1 MPDLSLEFLVCF
13 IYYLFSF
20 IIGTF
25 MGFVLFIVYDWN
37 IIFSCFSVK
46 HSSSVKF
53 VERVLVLVKNNGH

>member
-1 MPDLSLEFLVCF
+1 MPGLSLEFLVCF

-37 IIFSCFSVK
+37 IIFFMFLCKTF
-46 HSSSVKF
+46 
-53 VERVLVLVKNNGH
+53 

>member
-46 HSSSVKF
+46 YSSSVKF